1 VLCADISILCNA
13 WRRHGYVK
21 NPTIISARLMPC
33 ANAWPQIISCRNV
46 ADINF
51 DSLEADLSVAVADF
65 SGDELDDFLQV
76 DVVERKMRPPDA
88 EVLYCAET
96 ILPLGF
102 GLARTKCFGKSILAL
117 VH

>member
-1 VLCADISILCNA
+1 M
-13 WRRHGYVK
+13 K

-33 ANAWPQIISCRNV
+33 ANAWPQISCRNV

-88 EVLYCAET
+88 EVLIVPKQSC
-96 ILPLGF
+96 PWV
-102 GLARTKCFGKSILAL
+102 L
-117 VH
+117 V